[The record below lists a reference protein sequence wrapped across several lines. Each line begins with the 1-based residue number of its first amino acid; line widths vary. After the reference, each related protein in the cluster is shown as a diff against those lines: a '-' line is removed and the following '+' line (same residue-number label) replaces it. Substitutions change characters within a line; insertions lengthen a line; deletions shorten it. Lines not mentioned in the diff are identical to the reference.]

1 MSKDP
6 TKNIDRYKIRGGQMN
21 AFEFAQHQG
30 AVSEQSQEHGN
41 WMNMPETES
50 DLPPDKAKAERIRQ
64 LLAEHGETVPN
75 VEESQGRTDD
85 RASTSRAETTEKD
98 AREEWREASEN
109 TVAEEEFAPTHGRP
123 AKVIE
128 KMVQSRR
135 ATDIVPDPEDIM
147 AGQPPQESTQ
157 KKEHGDTARKRN
169 AGQSSTR
176 QALKHPAHPQYQKA
190 TKGKEAAL
198 DDAKTGK
205 GRASAKKI
213 TQAAPQGAKQATAAT
228 TTRTSARKSAAT
240 QTKNSAK
247 RAASSTKSGTK
258 SAKKT
263 AATGSKKSA
272 KKAAPRA
279 KSAKRA
285 TTARTTKATKSASSR
300 ATARTAASR
309 QKSSAKSTPTTKARR
324 VTTGRAKPKAG
335 GNH

>member
-30 AVSEQSQEHGN
+30 AVSSQYQEHGN

-64 LLAEHGETVPN
+64 LLAEHGETVPDM
-75 VEESQGRTDD
+75 EESQEDTND
-85 RASTSRAETTEKD
+85 RAANSRAETPKKE
-98 AREEWREASEN
+98 AREEWQEASEN

-128 KMVQSRR
+128 EMVQSRR
-135 ATDIVPDPEDIM
+135 ATDIVPDPEDII
-147 AGQPPQESTQ
+147 AGRPPQESKQ
-157 KKEHGDTARKRN
+157 KKEHGDTARQRK

-190 TKGKEAAL
+190 AKGKEAAL
-198 DDAKTGK
+198 DKAKTGK
-205 GRASAKKI
+205 GRASAKTI
-213 TQAAPQGAKQATAAT
+213 TQAASQGAKQTTAAT
-228 TTRTSARKSAAT
+228 TRTPAKKSAAT
-240 QTKNSAK
+240 QGKNSAK
-247 RAASSTKSGTK
+247 KAASSAK
-258 SAKKT
+258 SAKKA

-272 KKAAPRA
+272 KKAASST
-279 KSAKRA
+279 KSTKKTA
-285 TTARTTKATKSASSR
+285 ARTTKAAKSARSTAS
-300 ATARTAASR
+300 ARTASAR
-309 QKSSAKSTPTTKARR
+309 QKANAKPTTRSTKARR

-335 GNH
+335 GNR